1 MPKERFLLDLI
12 FGGSCILKLQ
22 LLEDSPVTGVLQV
35 AQKIK
40 RAKIWGQYGSPE
52 HKECNNWGGGGGVD
66 STETGKIWLIISV
79 N

>member
-12 FGGSCILKLQ
+12 LGAAASQSYNFI
-22 LLEDSPVTGVLQV
+22 EDSPVTRVIQV

-40 RAKIWGQYGSPE
+40 RAKIWGQYGSPK
-52 HKECNNWGGGGGVD
+52 HKECNNREGGVD
-66 STETGKIWLIISV
+66 STKTGKFWLIISV